1 MAARRAGFANAAA
14 HNDAINQEYQEKV
27 MAEQGLAN
35 TPQIYRALALAAAE
49 IGAVGKDKQNV
60 QQNYKFRGIDAVV
73 NAVHPVFVKHGIV
86 TALKVVEQ
94 KREERQTKNGATLL
108 YSLLH
113 CEVTFYAA
121 DGSSVTCGALG
132 EGMDSGDKASNKAM
146 SAALKY
152 ALTQTLMIPFEVN
165 DSEDSNPEPTSRPA
179 PAPREAVVAK
189 QQKVMEVKA
198 EAQDMDK
205 RINKTPIGGKSEAPR
220 YGFQDKP
227 KGAVLAGWENKAKY
241 WCVIEDMSNGELL
254 GAHETCSNQAAWET
268 DNGKDTKWTDKDLA
282 AIEVELRKRQ
292 IEIPSYE

>member
-1 MAARRAGFANAAA
+1 
-14 HNDAINQEYQEKV
+14 
-27 MAEQGLAN
+27 MAEQGLAKMEHS
-35 TPQIYRALALAAAE
+35 TTLVIGPDAGAAAE
-49 IGAVGKDKQNV
+49 GMVQGATGIANVLANIINDRKLFNDIQGKRHVRVEGWTTLGAMLGVIAKEESTHRMTD
-60 QQNYKFRGIDAVV
+60 GSWEA
-73 NAVHPVFVKHGIV
+73 
-86 TALKVVEQ
+86 KVVLLRQ
-94 KREERQTKNGATLL
+94 KDGVVVGGA
-108 YSLLH
+108 S
-113 CEVTFYAA
+113 
-121 DGSSVTCGALG
+121 
-132 EGMDSGDKASNKAM
+132 GMCSPTETRWDKAPEYARRSMAVTRATSKAFRLALSWVM
-146 SAALKY
+146 VLAGYEATPAEEMDGVVAA
-152 ALTQTLMIPFEVN
+152 
-165 DSEDSNPEPTSRPA
+165 PT

-241 WCVIEDMSNGELL
+241 WCVIDDMSNGELL